1 MWLGLGICAVLVV
14 LLLNGMVQQERIR
27 LWKAYQGELAEKRRA
42 DLEEHRKAA
51 ADKIKDM
58 LRSGRKHVEKD
69 AGPAPAESPQPEV
82 ATQSRTDTEAERRPT
97 AEPHPDE
104 VPAEQP
110 EPEPV
115 SP

>member
-14 LLLNGMVQQERIR
+14 LLLNGMIQQERIR

-51 ADKIKDM
+51 AERIKDM
-58 LRSGRKHVEKD
+58 LRSGRKCVVKD
-69 AGPAPAESPQPEV
+69 AGPAAAESPQTEV
-82 ATQSRTDTEAERRPT
+82 ATPSGTDPEAERRPT
-97 AEPHPDE
+97 AKPHPDE
-104 VPAEQP
+104 VPAEKP